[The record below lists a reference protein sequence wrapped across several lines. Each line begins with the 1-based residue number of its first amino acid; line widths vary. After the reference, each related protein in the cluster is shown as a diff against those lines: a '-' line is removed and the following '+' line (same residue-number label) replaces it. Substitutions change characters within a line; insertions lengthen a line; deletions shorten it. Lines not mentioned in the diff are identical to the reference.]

1 MAERGKKM
9 MSEVLKMPGFSNLP
23 PPPPP
28 PEKNSVF
35 IGAKDYIYIAC
46 TLQTAVVLVSL

>member
-1 MAERGKKM
+1 M
-9 MSEVLKMPGFSNLP
+9 MRQVIKTPGFTNWP

-28 PEKNSVF
+28 KKNSVF